1 MKRSIIKSTG
11 RYVPDRHVTNEEL
24 AGLIDTSNE
33 WIVQRTGIEA
43 RYWVREGEDV
53 GTSDLAYEASIIALE
68 RAGWN
73 PEDLDLIVFATM
85 TPDVNVPGSG
95 AFLQNRL
102 GDKNIPALDIRQQCT
117 GFLHG
122 LEICDAY
129 IRSGKAQKILLV
141 GAEVQSRYLEL
152 TTENRDTAVI
162 FADGAGA
169 VCIEAVETSEVVGI
183 ITSILHADGKYSEAL
198 RVGLP
203 ARKSGQAISP
213 TVINNKE
220 HFPYMDG
227 KTVFKLA
234 VTRLPKVTEELLAKA
249 NLKIEDLNMIIPHQ
263 ANLRINEAFRERM
276 NIPEEKIY
284 NNIQRYGNTTAATI
298 PIALDELMEKNML
311 NVNLHAISEI
321 FARYL
326 RNIKLQKIGCK
337 NPAGFR
343 GGFSLR
349 PYFRQDFIVFEYLT
363 GRFEVGNQQLCY
375 LLLFICATGTV
386 CRCDAF
392 NMKLLKEFPYFTNV
406 VNR

>member
-11 RYVPDRHVTNEEL
+11 RYVPDWHVPNEALTEMME
-24 AGLIDTSNE
+24 TSSE
-33 WIVQRTGIEA
+33 WIVQRTGIES
-43 RYWVREGEDV
+43 RYWVRDGEDV
-53 GTSDLAYEASIIALE
+53 GTSDLAYEASTIALD

-102 GDKNIPALDIRQQCT
+102 GAKKVPALDIRQQCT

-129 IRSGKAQKILLV
+129 IGSGKAQKILLV
-141 GAEVQSRYLEL
+141 GAEYQSRYLEL

-169 VCIEAVETSEVVGI
+169 ACLEAFESSQDVGI
-183 ITSILHADGKYSEAL
+183 VTSIFHADGKYSGAL
-198 RVGLP
+198 RSGLP
-203 ARKSGQAISP
+203 ARKSGKAISS
-213 TVINNKE
+213 TVIKNKE

-227 KTVFKLA
+227 KSVFRLA
-234 VTRLPKVTEELLAKA
+234 VTLLPKVAEELLAKA
-249 NLKIEDLNMIIPHQ
+249 NLRIEDLSMVIPHQ
-263 ANLRINEAFRERM
+263 ANLRINEAFRKRM

-311 NVNLHAISEI
+311 
-321 FARYL
+321 
-326 RNIKLQKIGCK
+326 G
-337 NPAGFR
+337 PT
-343 GGFSLR
+343 
-349 PYFRQDFIVFEYLT
+349 DT
-363 GRFEVGNQQLCY
+363 
-375 LLLFICATGTV
+375 LLFIGLGAGLTWGGV
-386 CRCDAF
+386 IYK
-392 NMKLLKEFPYFTNV
+392 MI
-406 VNR
+406 